1 MLTLWDLLDPLLTR
15 LKSPPSLAPR
25 RQQVV
30 EPRPPVA
37 LAPMQIISAPVT
49 EQFVGIRPVKPA
61 TARQSKRRRQEST
74 SGPSSMQEKYDTVA
88 RRMLEIHGIRVRKWR
103 KNMSGIAWYVT
114 YQDGRRVNL
123 IESPRPL
130 GPMSVA
136 IFLHEVG
143 HHAIGFNVYKPRCLE
158 EYHAW
163 RWSLEAMEANGLN
176 ITDAVRLRMHR
187 SLWYAVEKAKRRGIK
202 QIPHELT
209 PFLEKPSFAR
219 RRRR

>member
-25 RQQVV
+25 KPRIVQPVQPVRPAPPHVPTPAITKQPVV
-30 EPRPPVA
+30 V
-37 LAPMQIISAPVT
+37 
-49 EQFVGIRPVKPA
+49 RPVKRDSSRQPKRRHKA
-61 TARQSKRRRQEST
+61 TGPSADSMQAKYDAVARQ
-74 SGPSSMQEKYDTVA
+74 MLDTY
-88 RRMLEIHGIRVRKWR
+88 GIRVRKWR

-136 IFLHEVG
+136 IFLHEIG

-163 RWSLEAMEANGLN
+163 RWSLAAMEEHGLN

-202 QIPHELT
+202 QIPEELT
-209 PFLEKPSFAR
+209 PFLVKPSFAR
-219 RRRR
+219 RRRS

>member
-1 MLTLWDLLDPLLTR
+1 MQTKYD
-15 LKSPPSLAPR
+15 
-25 RQQVV
+25 VV
-30 EPRPPVA
+30 
-37 LAPMQIISAPVT
+37 
-49 EQFVGIRPVKPA
+49 
-61 TARQSKRRRQEST
+61 ARQ
-74 SGPSSMQEKYDTVA
+74 MLDTY
-88 RRMLEIHGIRVRKWR
+88 GIRVRKWR

-136 IFLHEVG
+136 IFLHEIG
-143 HHAIGFNVYKPRCLE
+143 HHAIGFNVYRPRCLE
-158 EYHAW
+158 EFHAW
-163 RWSLEAMEANGLN
+163 RWSLQAMEANGLN

-202 QIPHELT
+202 RIPEELT

-219 RRRR
+219 RSRR